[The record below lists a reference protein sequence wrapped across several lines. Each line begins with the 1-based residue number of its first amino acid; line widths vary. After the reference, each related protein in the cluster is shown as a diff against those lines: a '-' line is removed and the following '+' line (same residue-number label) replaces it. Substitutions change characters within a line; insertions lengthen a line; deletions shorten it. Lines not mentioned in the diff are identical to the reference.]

1 MTEENAGSNAS
12 EGDHPIHARRRDT
25 GAHASALTRESPPTD
40 RGGGHL
46 NLRRSGSCLGALV
59 AFAISAVGANGYF
72 FGARDHAI
80 HLPWL
85 LRELDPAFLAGDP
98 LVEAMGAHPSYFW
111 KLQAVLLRLVPVP
124 TEVLY
129 AALWLVAVAS
139 ILAGTAALARSLAP
153 GKVGLWAAPVAAAA
167 VLVARETLASIPTFD
182 SLLLNRVAVLGTLL
196 FALALG
202 VARRY
207 EIALLLVG
215 LCFLIHATTSVHV
228 AVMVGV
234 AGLTDRQRW
243 PALLAGIGLFLAAA
257 SPLWMSML
265 AAGSALPVPWPAP
278 EVWIANTKL
287 TVFFHHYASTFG
299 MRWALLGMPLLIL
312 GAAWRMR
319 PHRAVLVYGVVIAAL
334 CAAAFVGVEILHLPT
349 ALQLHLWESTR
360 LLDFLAAASGAV
372 WAVRAWCDQERNFWR
387 RSLPALVMGCYV
399 IDPLVLDAVR
409 GLAPIASIA
418 DLAGQ
423 RMLALLPSALASL
436 ACVADWTAPPAAG
449 SPRRVPGP
457 LFAVSLA
464 TAVLLVSVGFRVPRL
479 DWTFARS
486 ATRTGACSEHGAF
499 APSLDG
505 IALDQICGL
514 GVTAWAREH
523 LPARA
528 VVALPP
534 YMHHPLTTFR
544 WSARRSIVATW
555 KDGAEG
561 SFSVAYAAEWMHR
574 ILALS
579 GRSDLTTRSVSDLR
593 RAPDIVLAG
602 YAEADGPRFRSLA
615 RRFGAT
621 HAIVESTARQPDL
634 PLLYADEYFRLY
646 AIASP

>member
-1 MTEENAGSNAS
+1 VT
-12 EGDHPIHARRRDT
+12 
-25 GAHASALTRESPPTD
+25 TR
-40 RGGGHL
+40 
-46 NLRRSGSCLGALV
+46 LRRSGSWLV
-59 AFAISAVGANGYF
+59 TLLAFAISAVGANGYF
-72 FGARDHAI
+72 FGGRDHAI

-85 LRELDPAFLAGDP
+85 LRELDPAFLPGDP
-98 LVEAMGAHPSYFW
+98 LIDAMCWHPSYFW
-111 KLQAVLLRLVPVP
+111 KLQVALLRLVP

-129 AALWLVAVAS
+129 AALWLLAVAS
-139 ILAGTAALARSLAP
+139 ILSGTAALARSLAP

-167 VLVARETLASIPTFD
+167 VLVARETVASIPTFD
-182 SLLLNRVAVLGTLL
+182 PLLLNRVAVLGTLL

-207 EIALLLVG
+207 EIGLLLAG

-228 AVMVGV
+228 AVMIGV
-234 AGLTDRQRW
+234 AGLIDRPRW
-243 PALLAGIGLFLAAA
+243 SALLAGIGLFLAAS
-257 SPLWMSML
+257 SPLWISML

-278 EVWIANTKL
+278 EMWIENTKL
-287 TVFFHHYASTFG
+287 TVSFHHYASTFG

-334 CAAAFVGVEILHLPT
+334 CAAGFIGVEILHLPT

-372 WAVRAWCDQERNFWR
+372 WAVRAWCDSQRSFWQR
-387 RSLPALVMGCYV
+387 LLPAFVMACYV
-399 IDPLVLDAVR
+399 IDPLVLDAVH
-409 GLAPIASIA
+409 GLMPIESIA
-418 DLAGQ
+418 DLMGQ
-423 RMLALLPSALASL
+423 RMLAVLPGALAGV
-436 ACVADWTAPPAAG
+436 ACVAEWTAPPAEG
-449 SPRRVPGP
+449 LPRRVPGV
-457 LFAVSLA
+457 LFKVGLA
-464 TAVLLVSVGFRVPRL
+464 GAVLLVSLSFRVPRL
-479 DWTFARS
+479 DWTFAMS
-486 ATRTGACSEHGAF
+486 ATRTGACSEHAAF
-499 APSLDG
+499 ALGLDG

-534 YMHHPLTTFR
+534 YMNHPLTSFR

-555 KDGAEG
+555 KDGSEG
-561 SFSVAYAAEWMHR
+561 SFSVVYAAEWRKR

-579 GRSDLTTRSVSDLR
+579 GRSDLTSRSVSNLR
-593 RAPDIVLAG
+593 RPPDIILAG
-602 YAEADGPRFRSLA
+602 YAEADAARFRSLA

-646 AIASP
+646 EIASP

>member
-1 MTEENAGSNAS
+1 VT
-12 EGDHPIHARRRDT
+12 
-25 GAHASALTRESPPTD
+25 TR
-40 RGGGHL
+40 
-46 NLRRSGSCLGALV
+46 LRRSGSWLV
-59 AFAISAVGANGYF
+59 TLLAFAISAVGANGYF
-72 FGARDHAI
+72 FGGRDHAI

-85 LRELDPAFLAGDP
+85 LRELDPAFLPGDP
-98 LVEAMGAHPSYFW
+98 LIDAMCWHPSYFW
-111 KLQAVLLRLVPVP
+111 KLQVALLRLVP

-129 AALWLVAVAS
+129 AALWLLAVVS

-167 VLVARETLASIPTFD
+167 VLVARETVASIPTFD
-182 SLLLNRVAVLGTLL
+182 PLLLNRVAVLGTLL

-207 EIALLLVG
+207 EIGLLLAG

-228 AVMVGV
+228 AVMIGV
-234 AGLTDRQRW
+234 AGLIDRPRW
-243 PALLAGIGLFLAAA
+243 SALLAGIGLFLAAS
-257 SPLWMSML
+257 SPLWISML

-278 EVWIANTKL
+278 EMWIENTKL
-287 TVFFHHYASTFG
+287 TVSFHHYASTFG

-319 PHRAVLVYGVVIAAL
+319 PHRAVLAYGVVIAAL
-334 CAAAFVGVEILHLPT
+334 CAAAFIGVEILHLPT

-372 WAVRAWCDQERNFWR
+372 WAVRAWCDSQRSFWQR
-387 RSLPALVMGCYV
+387 LLPAFVMACYV
-399 IDPLVLDAVR
+399 IDPLVLDAVH
-409 GLAPIASIA
+409 GLMPIESIA
-418 DLAGQ
+418 DLMGQ
-423 RMLALLPSALASL
+423 RMLAVLPGALAGVT
-436 ACVADWTAPPAAG
+436 CVAEWTAPPAEG
-449 SPRRVPGP
+449 LPRRVPGV
-457 LFAVSLA
+457 LFKVGLA
-464 TAVLLVSVGFRVPRL
+464 GAVLLVSLSFRVPRL
-479 DWTFARS
+479 DWTFAMS
-486 ATRTGACSEHGAF
+486 ATRTGSCSEHAAF
-499 APSLDG
+499 ALGLDG

-534 YMHHPLTTFR
+534 YTNHPLTSFR

-555 KDGAEG
+555 KDGSEG
-561 SFSVAYAAEWMHR
+561 SFSVVYAAEWRKR

-579 GRSDLTTRSVSDLR
+579 GRSDLTSRSVSNLR
-593 RAPDIVLAG
+593 RPPDIILAG
-602 YAEADGPRFRSLA
+602 YAEADAARFRSLA

-646 AIASP
+646 EIASP